1 MFHFQNDKV
10 VKTDEECCK
19 KQDLINNGLNVCRQ
33 CGQVI
38 NYEFVPGYCYLSN
51 KKNKKKSVLRRK
63 YYVNK
68 VLNTTI
74 DKHNITLSYNEI
86 DEFYRLFQIVEH
98 QMVQMK
104 IKRFVKFN

>member
-1 MFHFQNDKV
+1 M
-10 VKTDEECCK
+10 
-19 KQDLINNGLNVCRQ
+19 
-33 CGQVI
+33 
-38 NYEFVPGYCYLSN
+38 
-51 KKNKKKSVLRRK
+51 
-63 YYVNK
+63 NK